1 VCSAPWGRKR
11 EKWNARRE
19 LGGDKKADGEGLEA
33 VGRHCNR
40 VVAPAVCHVCRWCL
54 TMGRDADRWAKWH
67 GRREVASDR
76 WDHKVGRASWQWGME
91 MRGGPGHKVFFGK
104 F

>member
-1 VCSAPWGRKR
+1 
-11 EKWNARRE
+11 
-19 LGGDKKADGEGLEA
+19 
-33 VGRHCNR
+33 
-40 VVAPAVCHVCRWCL
+40 
-54 TMGRDADRWAKWH
+54 MGRDADRWAKWC

-91 MRGGPGHKVFFGK
+91 MTGGPGHKVFFGK